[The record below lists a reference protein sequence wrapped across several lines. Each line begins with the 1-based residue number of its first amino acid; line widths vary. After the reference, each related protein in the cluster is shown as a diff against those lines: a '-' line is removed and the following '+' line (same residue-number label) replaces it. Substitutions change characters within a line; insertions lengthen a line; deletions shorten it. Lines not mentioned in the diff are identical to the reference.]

1 MSGTIGVKLDR
12 MNALL
17 TQILERLPGAI
28 EHEPAGINTELHKI
42 PEEVLQFPK
51 RRGWPKGKPRKVS
64 G

>member
-1 MSGTIGVKLDR
+1 MSGNIGVKLDR
-12 MNALL
+12 MNDLL
-17 TQILERLPGAI
+17 RQLLERFPDVRG
-28 EHEPAGINTELHKI
+28 HEPAGLDTEVHKI